1 MRLRQHT
8 NPLTCIE
15 PIKADLG
22 EGPFVVDVGCGN
34 GDLLRELSQ
43 AFPEKKFVGI
53 EVRYVLAKLTKE
65 RFADVPNVT
74 ILHGNASVSMTSL
87 FKPCSVEEMF
97 IGFPD
102 PWMKKRHKK
111 RTLFTP
117 QFLEESYNVLVPKGE
132 LFVQTDNEEL
142 FNEIK
147 GRFVTSRFKESSSTW
162 PNFKTYWEKLKK
174 DKKIYKIT
182 YQKG

>member
-1 MRLRQHT
+1 MRQHT
-8 NPLTCIE
+8 NPLAFLE

-22 EGPFVVDVGCGN
+22 NGPFIVDVGCGK
-34 GDLLRELSQ
+34 GDLLLELARS
-43 AFPEKKFVGI
+43 FLEKKFVGI
-53 EVRYVLAKLTKE
+53 EIRHLMAKLTKE
-65 RFADVPNVT
+65 RFAEIPNVT
-74 ILHGNASVSMTSL
+74 ILQGNASISMAAL
-87 FKPCSVEEMF
+87 FKPGSVEQIF

-102 PWMKKRHKK
+102 PWMKNRYKK

-117 QFLEESYNVLVPKGE
+117 QFLEESYEVLMPKGK

-147 GRFVTSRFKESSSTW
+147 GRFIASKFKESASTW
-162 PNFKTYWEKLKK
+162 PDFKTYWEKLKK
-174 DKKIYKIT
+174 DNKIYKIV